1 MTTMANTLSTPK
13 TIVSYTGLVNTAD
26 KIQYQLPP
34 AQLIELALA
43 KGEGKLASNGAL
55 VVYTGQYTGRSP
67 NDRFIVDESAS
78 IHETVDWGQ
87 VNRPITPA
95 TFDRV
100 FSKVQAYLSD
110 KELYVFDGFCGA
122 DLEHRLSVRFINE
135 LASHNL
141 FVHQLFI
148 RPTPEDLAGFTPDY
162 TLLCAPNLRLCPET
176 DGVHSEAAVLLD
188 IERKLIVIAG
198 TGYAGE
204 MKKSIFSLMNYLM
217 PEADVL
223 PMHCSAN
230 AGQDGTTALFFGLSG
245 TGKTTLSADPQ
256 RYLIGDDEH
265 GWSNNGVFNFE
276 GGCYAKAIRLSKEN
290 EPEIYNAIRFGALCE
305 NVVLNPETHAPNYD
319 DDTITENTRVGYPI
333 DYIPN
338 AVLNGK
344 GQHPSTVIFLTA
356 DAFGVLPPISKLTP
370 QQAQYHFISG
380 YTSKLAGTERGIT
393 EPKAAFSACFGSPF
407 MPRSASVYAK
417 LLMERINKHKA
428 QVFLVNTGWVGGAY
442 GVGHRMAIPY
452 TRAMIRA
459 ALSGALT
466 DVATTVDPI
475 FQLAVPVKCP
485 GVPAEQLNPRAMWSD
500 KAAYDIAANALARR
514 FVENF
519 KQFSGVDEL
528 VAVGPKPKE
537 TA

>member
-1 MTTMANTLSTPK
+1 MTTTIPTVQK
-13 TIVSYTGLVNTAD
+13 TIVAYTGLVNTAD
-26 KIQYQLPP
+26 KIHYQLPP
-34 AQLIELALA
+34 AKLIELALA
-43 KGEGKLASNGAL
+43 NGEGTLASNGAL

-67 NDRFIVDESAS
+67 NDRFIVDEFPT
-78 IHETVDWGQ
+78 IHETVDWNE
-87 VNRPITPA
+87 VNHPITPA
-95 TFDRV
+95 VFDRV
-100 FSKVQAYLSD
+100 YSKVQAYLSD
-110 KELYVFDGFCGA
+110 KDLYVFDGFCGA
-122 DLEHRLSVRFINE
+122 DLDYRLSVRFITE
-135 LASHNL
+135 RASHNL

-148 RPTPEDLAGFTPDY
+148 RPTQEELANFDPNY

-188 IERKLIVIAG
+188 IERKLVVIAG

-217 PEADVL
+217 PAANVL

-230 AGQDGTTALFFGLSG
+230 AGQDGKTALFFGLSG
-245 TGKTTLSADPQ
+245 TGKTTLSADPE

-265 GWSNNGVFNFE
+265 GWSDNGIFNFE

-290 EPEIYNAIRFGALCE
+290 EPEIYHAIRFGALCE
-305 NVVLNPETHAPNYD
+305 NVMLHPETHQPNYD
-319 DDTITENTRVGYPI
+319 DDTLTENSRVGYPI

-338 AVLNGK
+338 AVLNGR
-344 GQHPSTVIFLTA
+344 GVHPSTVIFLTA

-417 LLMERINKHKA
+417 LLMERINKHNA
-428 QVFLVNTGWVGGAY
+428 QVYLVNTGWVGGAY

-459 ALSGALT
+459 ALSGALA
-466 DVATTVDPI
+466 DVPTEVDPI
-475 FQLAVPVKCP
+475 FQLAIPTQCLGVPV
-485 GVPAEQLNPRAMWSD
+485 EQLNPKAMWSD
-500 KAAYDIAANALARR
+500 KVAYDVAANALALR

-519 KQFSGVDEL
+519 ARFQGVDEL
-528 VAVGPKPKE
+528 IAVGPNPKG
-537 TA
+537 

>member
-1 MTTMANTLSTPK
+1 MTATTIPTPEK
-13 TIVSYTGLVNTAD
+13 TIVAYTGLVNALN
-26 KIQYQLPP
+26 KIQHQLPP
-34 AQLIELALA
+34 AKLIELALE

-67 NDRFIVDESAS
+67 NDRFIVDESPA
-78 IHETVDWGQ
+78 IHETIDWNE
-87 VNRPITPA
+87 VNRPISSA
-95 TFDRV
+95 VFDRV

-110 KELYVFDGFCGA
+110 KDLYVFDGFCGA
-122 DLEHRLSVRFINE
+122 DLDHRLSVRFINE
-135 LASHNL
+135 RASHNL

-148 RPTPEDLAGFTPDY
+148 RPTRAELATFAPNY

-176 DGVHSEAAVLLD
+176 DGVHSEAAVILD
-188 IERKLIVIAG
+188 IERKLVVIAG

-217 PEADVL
+217 PAENVL

-230 AGQDGTTALFFGLSG
+230 AGQDGKTALFFGLSG

-265 GWSNNGVFNFE
+265 GWSDNGVFNFE
-276 GGCYAKAIRLSKEN
+276 GGCYAKAIRLSEEN
-290 EPEIYNAIRFGALCE
+290 EPEIYQAIRFGALCE
-305 NVVLNPETHAPNYD
+305 NVVLHPETHVPNYD
-319 DDTITENTRVGYPI
+319 DDTLTENSRVGYPI

-370 QQAQYHFISG
+370 EQAQYHFISG

-407 MPRSASVYAK
+407 MPRSASVYAQ
-417 LLMERINKHKA
+417 LLMERIDKHKA
-428 QVFLVNTGWVGGAY
+428 QVFLVNTGWVAGAY
-442 GVGHRMAIPY
+442 GTGHRMAIPY

-459 ALSGALT
+459 ALSGALDSVET
-466 DVATTVDPI
+466 VVDPI
-475 FQLAVPVKCP
+475 FQLAIPVKCL
-485 GVPAEQLNPRAMWSD
+485 GVPTEQLNPRGLWKD
-500 KAAYDIAANALARR
+500 KVAYDAAANALAVR

-519 KQFSGVDEL
+519 SRFKGVDAL
-528 VAVGPKPKE
+528 VAFGPQPK
-537 TA
+537 